1 MTIYDCPA
9 MSWSEFLNIPN
20 GETVFNHGA
29 SECVALANQYNE
41 GVLGGG
47 FVQVG
52 SALQWWTNTNVADV
66 HGFSRID
73 SAPQVGDI
81 FIASGDLYDNYFGHI
96 GVVVRAWDGSTFG
109 TMEQNVGGEYVSR
122 HDRTMANV
130 DGFLRPINQSPI
142 TPPAPSLLG
151 NQRQAGE
158 GGANRR
164 AAPSASAELLEP
176 NLEPNEV
183 GNFVNFAH
191 AEDPYGTGN
200 DVWFQGVSG
209 NWFYSGAFT
218 DAGTHDLTDVT
229 VQAPVPEPTPEPT
242 PGPTPEP
249 TPKPSVKPEN
259 IEHKKTT
266 RRGKPTVKPENIE
279 HRENKMAATPTAR
292 VQTPEEIQ
300 AYLAKQGEVAGAI
313 QPIHL
318 GNIIKNDRARR
329 TVWSI
334 YGIIGLVIVGTVGG
348 LQMTSQLAPEW
359 FMFVM
364 GTYAA
369 LGPAFS
375 SLAVANISNEP
386 APKVEAK

>member
-52 SALQWWTNTNVADV
+52 SAKDWWFNTNVAAV
-66 HGFSRID
+66 HGFDSIT

-81 FIASGDLYDNYFGHI
+81 FIASGDIYNNQFGHI

-109 TMEQNVGGEYVSR
+109 TMEQNVYGEYVSR

-130 DGFLRPINQSPI
+130 DGFLRPINQSPL

-151 NQRQAGE
+151 NQRQAGPQ
-158 GGANRR
+158 GANRR
-164 AAPSASAELLEP
+164 SAPSAGSELLEP

-191 AEDPYGTGN
+191 GEDPYGNGN

-218 DAGTHDLTDVT
+218 DAGTNDLNDVT
-229 VQAPVPEPTPEPT
+229 VYAPAPVEPPAIITPPTPVT
-242 PGPTPEP
+242 PPKEEVTITIETEKEKEITVSTPSAQAQ
-249 TPKPSVKPEN
+249 TPAELQAAIARQNALIAGVKPADLGSIISN
-259 IEHKKTT
+259 PVT
-266 RRGKPTVKPENIE
+266 RKVIW
-279 HRENKMAATPTAR
+279 A
-292 VQTPEEIQ
+292 V
-300 AYLAKQGEVAGAI
+300 
-313 QPIHL
+313 
-318 GNIIKNDRARR
+318 
-329 TVWSI
+329 
-334 YGIIGLVIVGTVGG
+334 YGLTGLFIIGIMGG
-348 LQMTSQLAPEW
+348 LTAAQWIAPEW
-359 FMFVM
+359 FIFAT
-364 GTYAA
+364 GAYTAIS
-369 LGPAFS
+369 PAFA
-375 SLAVANISNEP
+375 SLAVANIDT
-386 APKVEAK
+386 KK

>member
-47 FVQVG
+47 FVAVG
-52 SALQWWTNTNVADV
+52 SALQWWTNENVANV
-66 HGFSRID
+66 HGFDRIT
-73 SAPQVGDI
+73 SGPQVGDI

-96 GVVVRAWDGSTFG
+96 GVVVRSWDGSTFG

-142 TPPAPSLLG
+142 NPPAPSLLG

-164 AAPSASAELLEP
+164 SAPTTESEVLEP

-191 AEDPYGTGN
+191 GQDPYGNGN

-218 DAGTHDLTDVT
+218 DVGTHDLTDVT
-229 VQAPVPEPTPEPT
+229 TYAPTPVEPTPTPEPEPTPVEPPAIIIPPT
-242 PGPTPEP
+242 PVTP
-249 TPKPSVKPEN
+249 PKDEVTIT
-259 IEHKKTT
+259 IETEKEKEI
-266 RRGKPTVKPENIE
+266 TVS
-279 HRENKMAATPTAR
+279 TPTAQA
-292 VQTPEEIQ
+292 QTPAE
-300 AYLAKQGEVAGAI
+300 LAASIARQNALVANVKPADLGAI
-313 QPIHL
+313 ITNPVTR
-318 GNIIKNDRARR
+318 KV
-329 TVWSI
+329 VWAI
-334 YGIIGLVIVGTVGG
+334 YGILGIFIVGVMGG
-348 LQMTSQLAPEW
+348 LTAAQWLAPEW
-359 FMFVM
+359 FIFSTGVY
-364 GTYAA
+364 TAIS
-369 LGPAFS
+369 PAFA
-375 SLAVANISNEP
+375 SLAMANIDT
-386 APKVEAK
+386 KK

>member
-9 MSWSEFLNIPN
+9 MTWTEFLNIPN

-29 SECVALANQYNE
+29 SECVALANQFNE

-47 FVQVG
+47 FVAVS
-52 SALQWWTNTNVADV
+52 SALQWWTNENVATV
-66 HGFSRID
+66 HGFDRIS

-109 TMEQNVGGEYVSR
+109 TMEQNVGGQYVSR

-130 DGFLRPINQSPI
+130 DGFLRPINQSPL

-164 AAPSASAELLEP
+164 SAPTTESELLEP

-191 AEDPYGTGN
+191 AQDPYGNGN

-218 DAGTHDLTDVT
+218 DAGTHDLNDVT
-229 VQAPVPEPTPEPT
+229 GTAPSPGEIILPVEPTPT
-242 PGPTPEP
+242 PVEDTVES
-249 TPKPSVKPEN
+249 TNKPSVKPESN
-259 IEHKKTT
+259 EHLE
-266 RRGKPTVKPENIE
+266 KPVSSAKP
-279 HRENKMAATPTAR
+279 
-292 VQTPEEIQ
+292 QTPEELQ
-300 AYLAKQGEVAGAI
+300 AAI
-313 QPIHL
+313 ARQNALVSGIKPADL
-318 GNIIKNDRARR
+318 GSIITNPVTRKIIWA
-329 TVWSI
+329 I
-334 YGIIGLVIVGTVGG
+334 YGITGLFIIGVMGG
-348 LQMTSQLAPEW
+348 LTAAQWIAPEW
-359 FMFVM
+359 FIFSTGVY
-364 GTYAA
+364 TAIS
-369 LGPAFS
+369 PAFA
-375 SLAVANISNEP
+375 SLALANIKPE
-386 APKVEAK
+386 